1 MKKFDMRK
9 RNSQTERP
17 RVPDWIRDF
26 RSLGWTNI
34 FDRLPTEEHLYGT
47 ETLFGDWNSRVLLL
61 AKDWG
66 PTSSLDEGI
75 RNREARPWRH
85 AQRGLGDTGG
95 VGTNE
100 TLCRLASLIP
110 GGKLYGSA
118 TANMLYDDP
127 GWSRSLP
134 GLEVGQL
141 HDFLKRVL
149 SWVLESMPQ
158 VQHVACLGNEA
169 WFLTCSTIGARSSA
183 YGFAEHRDS
192 FQSVSGALGKKKIS
206 AFALYHPAA
215 RVSNESKE
223 TGWRALAASI
233 PVS

>member
-1 MKKFDMRK
+1 MIHKIRDR
-9 RNSQTERP
+9 SSERP
-17 RVPDWIRDF
+17 PVPEWIRKF
-26 RSLGWTNI
+26 SCPGWTNA
-34 FDRLPTEEHLYGT
+34 FHLLPTNNRLYGT

-66 PTSSLDEGI
+66 PTDALKSGI
-75 RNREARPWRH
+75 DDPAESNPWRH
-85 AQRGLGDTGG
+85 AQREVGDKGG
-95 VGTNE
+95 VRTNE
-100 TLCRLASLIP
+100 MLSRCAFAIP

-134 GLEVGQL
+134 GFEYGPL

-149 SWVLESMPQ
+149 SWVLESMPR
-158 VQHVACLGNEA
+158 VQYVACLGNEA

-183 YGFAEHRDS
+183 NGFAQHRDS
-192 FQSVSGALGKKKIS
+192 FGPVSGAVGKKKIS

-223 TGWRALAASI
+223 KGWQRLAASLSI
-233 PVS
+233 S